1 MQAEGMSK
9 EIAEIAPRA
18 FGDRGEL
25 MAKGWTKGQRTA
37 SRDLTWFLVVS
48 SLFIILLVAAGAGVT
63 SLLNEKAA
71 RLADR
76 ELELLE
82 TVLEVETRLERTR
95 SAYLLS
101 LPPGGEGL
109 RTYALSFGFLANFS
123 AAQNPVDWVDLL
135 KGAAAQAEDHRELW
149 QEAID
154 RSLAL
159 EQIFRSFSQSWD
171 LREQEDLIGQAS
183 AQAAALAELLRGLRE
198 EVRRGTA
205 TIAQEAT
212 QTAALSI
219 RLFTALGAFLLL
231 LNGLLGRSNL
241 RRLRASVRAIQADA
255 AKTAENASRLDA
267 WLGEMVQTS
276 EEVRAGMEEATSAA
290 DQITQGSRHAAEA
303 VNRLSQQ
310 LSQVEAQVQA
320 SSERLAETTHSV
332 EQASEKVHE
341 VVAQVRAGADNLR
354 QGLEG
359 LRQNLVHFGTLT
371 QRLAGFRQ
379 EMREIHK
386 IVQAMAE
393 IAERTR
399 VLSFNASI
407 EAVRAGTAG
416 QGFAVVAREIKAL
429 SESSRESA
437 QAIGRI
443 VDGLDRA
450 SEQVAGQAAALVAE
464 VQAGAATIGELD
476 TLFVA
481 LEESFQEVSRQG
493 EQMRELAA
501 HQEAFRDE
509 VSRRFAD
516 AAAGIEEVSA
526 QLEETAA
533 AMEELHATAQQIL
546 GRNAE
551 LARGLATQRDL
562 AHAQEALAAQVQA
575 QLLVL
580 DRPPTP
586 KMVTQPPSQSASG
599 TPAS

>member
-1 MQAEGMSK
+1 AVPFLSS
-9 EIAEIAPRA
+9 PSTHLVLHSFPTRRSSDL

-82 TVLEVETRLERTR
+82 TVLEVETRLERIR

-159 EQIFRSFSQSWD
+159 AQIFRSFSQSWD
-171 LREQEDLIGQAS
+171 LREQEDLCGQAS

-231 LNGLLGRSNL
+231 FNGLLGRSNL

-276 EEVRAGMEEATSAA
+276 EEGRAGLEGATSAA
-290 DQITQGSRHAAEA
+290 DPLTQGSRHAAEA

-359 LRQNLVHFGTLT
+359 LRQN
-371 QRLAGFRQ
+371 
-379 EMREIHK
+379 
-386 IVQAMAE
+386 
-393 IAERTR
+393 
-399 VLSFNASI
+399 
-407 EAVRAGTAG
+407 
-416 QGFAVVAREIKAL
+416 
-429 SESSRESA
+429 
-437 QAIGRI
+437 
-443 VDGLDRA
+443 
-450 SEQVAGQAAALVAE
+450 
-464 VQAGAATIGELD
+464 
-476 TLFVA
+476 
-481 LEESFQEVSRQG
+481 
-493 EQMRELAA
+493 
-501 HQEAFRDE
+501 
-509 VSRRFAD
+509 
-516 AAAGIEEVSA
+516 
-526 QLEETAA
+526 
-533 AMEELHATAQQIL
+533 
-546 GRNAE
+546 
-551 LARGLATQRDL
+551 
-562 AHAQEALAAQVQA
+562 
-575 QLLVL
+575 
-580 DRPPTP
+580 
-586 KMVTQPPSQSASG
+586 
-599 TPAS
+599 